1 MLVSSISGLKASLDS
16 MNRAAAETAK
26 GVEDGDIIGAQIDM
40 IKAQRSFEA
49 NLAMLNAANHMQKAL
64 IDIFA

>member
-1 MLVSSISGLKASLDS
+1 MNIYSIEGLRSSLAL
-16 MNRAAAETAK
+16 MNRAAREIARGPER
-26 GVEDGDIIGAQIDM
+26 GDYIGAQIDS

-49 NLAMLNAANHMQKAL
+49 NLAMLKSASDMQKAL